1 MTARSVVDVAT
12 EGTKALPDEE
22 GGTNADDG
30 VVERV
35 KAATTAAA
43 EEDRRTMVYYRCCCV
58 CRVNE
63 LVRVDEL

>member
-22 GGTNADDG
+22 GGTNADANDFE

-35 KAATTAAA
+35 KAAAAATAAA
-43 EEDRRTMVYYRCCCV
+43 EEDRRTMV
-58 CRVNE
+58 
-63 LVRVDEL
+63 